1 MSHPLFDL
9 SGRIALVSGAASG
22 LGRAMALGF
31 AEAGADLLL
40 ADRNTAGIEDTAG
53 QIEGLGRRA
62 LTRTC
67 DVSEP
72 AQIDALFAQLDRDY
86 GAIHILGN
94 VAGDGLLC
102 PPEDLEP
109 EPLKQVLQNLVVGR
123 FHCAREAGKRM
134 LAAGKGSI
142 INITSLAGLTA
153 LGRGHIAYSTAMGGV
168 VQMTDP
174 GFPGI
179 F

>member
-40 ADRNTAGIEDTAG
+40 ADKNTAGIEDTAG

-62 LTRTC
+62 LPRTC

-72 AQIDALFAQLDRDY
+72 TQIDALFAQLDRDY

-94 VAGDGLLC
+94 VAGDTRKKNA
-102 PPEDLEP
+102 
-109 EPLKQVLQNLVVGR
+109 LKWNAFSGQVIRILDTNSGDWRSILVR
-123 FHCAREAGKRM
+123 F
-134 LAAGKGSI
+134 
-142 INITSLAGLTA
+142 
-153 LGRGHIAYSTAMGGV
+153 
-168 VQMTDP
+168 
-174 GFPGI
+174 
-179 F
+179 